1 MDRRFFL
8 AGAGGALA
16 SVPLA
21 AATAAAAG
29 GQKGSVDLIRSYVA
43 NRDQFP
49 KTPVPRPNEVLHLER
64 RPDRSFDRSS
74 IAVRRSDGSQLG
86 YLPPAST
93 GLLATLLDEGFS
105 AFAVA
110 LATNGTS
117 GSDLP
122 VQVHL
127 KKDLSG
133 VGWVTPV

>member
-16 SVPLA
+16 SLPLA
-21 AATAAAAG
+21 AAAAAAG
-29 GQKGSVDLIRSYVA
+29 GKKGSVDLIRSYVA

-86 YLPPAST
+86 YLPPASM

-110 LATNGTS
+110 LPTTGT
-117 GSDLP
+117 GGLDLP
-122 VQVHL
+122 V
-127 KKDLSG
+127 
-133 VGWVTPV
+133 

>member
-16 SVPLA
+16 SLPLA
-21 AATAAAAG
+21 GAAAAAG
-29 GQKGSVDLIRSYVA
+29 GQKGSVELIRSYVA

-49 KTPVPRPNEVLHLER
+49 QAPLPRPNEVLHLER
-64 RPDRSFDRSS
+64 RPDRTFDRSS
-74 IAVRRSDGSQLG
+74 IAVRRSDGRQLG

-105 AFAVA
+105 AFAVV
-110 LATNGTS
+110 LPNTGT
-117 GSDLP
+117 GDSDLQI
-122 VQVHL
+122 QVNL

-133 VGWVTPV
+133 VGWIASV